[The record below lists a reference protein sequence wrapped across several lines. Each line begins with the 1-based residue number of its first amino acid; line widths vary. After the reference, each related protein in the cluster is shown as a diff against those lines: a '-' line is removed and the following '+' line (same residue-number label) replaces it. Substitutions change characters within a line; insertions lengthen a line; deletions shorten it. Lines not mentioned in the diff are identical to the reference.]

1 MARLIPV
8 TLVSFERR
16 GILEPEFG
24 DSAVREARRKKR
36 RARRG
41 NRRERRIERNEDK
54 ARELEAETRKTR
66 KTRRQADRK
75 PERRDVRRDAQ
86 PARSA
91 AGPAARPDWERGW
104 RPLEPRREAEA
115 EAWADQAEPMSWDE
129 LDEEFEEAADLEDI
143 EPEDEFEGRRAR
155 WGAAMPLG
163 RRMRLRVREGHRA
176 AVMEWQPG
184 LYIVAEVP
192 ERVAR
197 REERRV
203 EMGLVPLVP
212 LLVKGAINRAV
223 QRQGEQA
230 TPAPAPVSPPTP
242 APAATVSLPIISGAP
257 RALGVYASLGWA
269 RDPEVGC
276 KQCNGRCGRR

>member
-8 TLVSFERR
+8 NPVSFVRR
-16 GILEPEFG
+16 GIVEPVFG
-24 DSAVREARRKKR
+24 DSAVREARRRKR
-36 RARRG
+36 RARRSS
-41 NRRERRIERNEDK
+41 RRERRIERNEDK
-54 ARELEAETRKTR
+54 AQELETEARKTR
-66 KTRRQADRK
+66 KARRSAERGSERRAESREPRSAREA
-75 PERRDVRRDAQ
+75 PERA
-86 PARSA
+86 S
-91 AGPAARPDWERGW
+91 RPDWERGW

-129 LDEEFEEAADLEDI
+129 LDEGFEEGADLEDA
-143 EPEDEFEGRRAR
+143 EAEDEFEGRRAR

-163 RRMRLRVREGHRA
+163 RRMKLRVREGHRA

-184 LYIVAEVP
+184 LYVVAEVP

-230 TPAPAPVSPPTP
+230 APASPTPVTPAPASMVSVPV
-242 APAATVSLPIISGAP
+242 ISGAP
-257 RALGVYASLGWA
+257 RAVGVYASLGWA

-276 KQCNGRCGRR
+276 RQCRGRCGRR